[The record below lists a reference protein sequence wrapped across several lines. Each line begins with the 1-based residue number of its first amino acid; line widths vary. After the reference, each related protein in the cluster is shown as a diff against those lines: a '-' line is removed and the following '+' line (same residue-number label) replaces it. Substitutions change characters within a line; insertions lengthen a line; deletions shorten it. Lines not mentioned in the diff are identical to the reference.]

1 MFSHSSARA
10 ICDVAR
16 NVPDDVLH
24 TVAVNGGI
32 CMVTMVADLVSPTVA
47 EWHQECEQLLV
58 ARGEDPHRSGAV
70 ASIIRERSATESVP
84 KATVADVVAHL
95 EHVRAVAGID
105 HIGIGG
111 DFDGA
116 TLMPVGLDDVSG
128 YPRLWDALRA
138 RRWSDSDVARVATG
152 NVLRVLRDAEL
163 VSEVSPRG

>member
-1 MFSHSSARA
+1 MPWRRSSRTFR
-10 ICDVAR
+10 DR
-16 NVPDDVLH
+16 
-24 TVAVNGGI
+24 
-32 CMVTMVADLVSPTVA
+32 
-47 EWHQECEQLLV
+47 
-58 ARGEDPHRSGAV
+58 
-70 ASIIRERSATESVP
+70 SVP

-95 EHVRAVAGID
+95 EHVRTVAGID

-138 RRWSDSDVARVATG
+138 RHWSEADVDRIATG

-163 VSEVSPRG
+163 VSEASRRG